1 LLLENFSGGAV
12 SLPPRKGFVIGSIL
26 DRRGD
31 PDPTPQLPRALEF
44 SDEMDFKEICR
55 LDSRR

>member
-44 SDEMDFKEICR
+44 SDEMDFSKR
-55 LDSRR
+55 FAD